1 MWFKKHSPKKL
12 KLGSA
17 TSCNIVYYLKSLLI
31 DWFVFNTNFISSSAI
46 SWRCFII
53 IENHSFLLS
62 YMTKLQNVHGNIKNV
77 FLTAAKQHSLHVLI
91 RIKNK
96 LKDLY
101 LTKFAKL
108 QNSDTKYN

>member
-1 MWFKKHSPKKL
+1 
-12 KLGSA
+12 
-17 TSCNIVYYLKSLLI
+17 
-31 DWFVFNTNFISSSAI
+31 
-46 SWRCFII
+46 
-53 IENHSFLLS
+53 
-62 YMTKLQNVHGNIKNV
+62 MTKLQNVHGNIKNV

-108 QNSDTKYN
+108 QNSNTKYN